1 MSADITLQSK
11 KLELIRWLAELQ
23 DSAVINEIFE
33 LKKKDKEWG
42 NEISIAERE
51 SIKSGMKDIDEGR
64 LIPHEEIVRYFK
76 K

>member
-33 LKKKDKEWG
+33 LKKKDKEWW
-42 NEISIAERE
+42 NEISTAERE
-51 SIKSGMKDIDEGR
+51 SIKSGYE
-64 LIPHEEIVRYFK
+64 RYR
-76 K
+76 

>member
-33 LKKKDKEWG
+33 LKKKDKEWW
-42 NEISIAERE
+42 NEISTAERE
-51 SIKSGMKDIDEGR
+51 SIKSAMKDIDEGR

>member
-23 DSAVINEIFE
+23 DSAVINEIFD
-33 LKKKDKEWG
+33 LKKKDKEWW
-42 NEISIAERE
+42 NEISTAERE
-51 SIKSGMKDIDEGR
+51 SIKSGMEDIDEGR

>member
-33 LKKKDKEWG
+33 LKKKDKEWW
-42 NEISIAERE
+42 NEISTAERE
-51 SIKSGMKDIDEGR
+51 SIKSGMEDIDEGR
-64 LIPHEEIVRYFK
+64 LIPHEEVVRYFK

>member
-33 LKKKDKEWG
+33 LKKKDKEWW
-42 NEISIAERE
+42 NEISTAERE
-51 SIKSGMKDIDEGR
+51 SIKSGIKDIDEGR

>member
-33 LKKKDKEWG
+33 LKKKDKEWW
-42 NEISIAERE
+42 NEISTAERE
-51 SIKSGMKDIDEGR
+51 SIKSGMDDIDEGR
-64 LIPHEEIVRYFK
+64 LIPHEELVRYFK

>member
-33 LKKKDKEWG
+33 LKKKDKEWW
-42 NEISIAERE
+42 NEISKAERE

>member
-33 LKKKDKEWG
+33 LKKKDKEWW
-42 NEISIAERE
+42 NEISAAERE